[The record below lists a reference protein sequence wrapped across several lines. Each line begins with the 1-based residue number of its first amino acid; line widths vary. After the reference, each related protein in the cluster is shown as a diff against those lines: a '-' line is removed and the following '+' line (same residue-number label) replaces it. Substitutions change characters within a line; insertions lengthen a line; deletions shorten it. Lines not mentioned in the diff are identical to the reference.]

1 MKSQRVV
8 YRKRILWS
16 KNSRWVFWTT
26 VSQKEMA
33 YLNNDL
39 EHYHRL
45 SSLSLYSNPRERE
58 RERERERANFILISN
73 FYQEWSIYMLY
84 PSKYFCYQSIQ
95 IKLLKPKRFQS
106 LYIYIYIYISK
117 LFERKGY
124 TTSKLFH
131 QIYNDW
137 NIFPHITLFSK

>member
-1 MKSQRVV
+1 M
-8 YRKRILWS
+8 
-16 KNSRWVFWTT
+16 FWTT

-45 SSLSLYSNPRERE
+45 SSLSLYSNPRE